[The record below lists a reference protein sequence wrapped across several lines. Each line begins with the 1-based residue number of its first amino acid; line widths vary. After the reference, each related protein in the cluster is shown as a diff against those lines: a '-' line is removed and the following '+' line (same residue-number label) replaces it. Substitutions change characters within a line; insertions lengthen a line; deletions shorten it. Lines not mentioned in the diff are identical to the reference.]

1 MPPAPGRQAAG
12 VIALPIFGWV
22 IPGWKTFW
30 ELAMSQR
37 LTRKDIKRDEFASAV
52 GRGVDFAESHTREL
66 LLTVGAV
73 VLTVALGI
81 LAYFYISHRS
91 DGANEALAAAVK
103 AYGAPID
110 PAGAKPNDPQE
121 PTFASAAARQARARK
136 LLEQVR
142 KDYRWTD
149 AADVASLYLAD
160 LDAGS
165 GKAASARQL
174 WSDFVKKHGDHVL
187 AVQSRIDLLELDR
200 SQGKGQQ
207 VAQQLREMLDRSD
220 APLPQDVILYQLA
233 ITLEQLNRDQE
244 ATQTYQRLVDEFPQS
259 PYRQTAQQKLTA
271 LDPSRAAGNGQLAGL
286 GGVPPS

>member
-1 MPPAPGRQAAG
+1 
-12 VIALPIFGWV
+12 
-22 IPGWKTFW
+22 
-30 ELAMSQR
+30 MSQR

-66 LLTVGAV
+66 LLGIGGVLLAV
-73 VLTVALGI
+73 AIGV
-81 LAYFYISHRS
+81 LAYFYINHRS
-91 DGANEALAAAVK
+91 DLANQALAAAVK

-110 PAGAKPNDPQE
+110 PTGAKPNDAAE
-121 PTFASAAARQARARK
+121 PSFASEAARQARARR
-136 LLEQVR
+136 LLERVR
-142 KDYRWTD
+142 NDYRWTD

-160 LDAGS
+160 LDASS
-165 GKAASARQL
+165 GKVASARQL
-174 WSDFVKKHGDHVL
+174 WTDFVKKHGDHVL
-187 AVQSRIDLLELDR
+187 AVQSRLDLLELDR

-259 PYRQTAQQKLTA
+259 PYRQNAQQKVTA
-271 LDPSRAAGNGQLAGL
+271 LDPTRAPGNGQLAGL
-286 GGVPPS
+286 GVPPS

>member
-1 MPPAPGRQAAG
+1 
-12 VIALPIFGWV
+12 
-22 IPGWKTFW
+22 
-30 ELAMSQR
+30 MSQR

-52 GRGVDFAESHTREL
+52 GRGVDYAETHTRQL
-66 LLTVGAV
+66 LLTLGG
-73 VLTVALGI
+73 VLLSVAIGV
-81 LAYFYISHRS
+81 LAYFYVSHRS
-91 DGANEALAAAVK
+91 ELANQALAAAVK
-103 AYGAPID
+103 VYGAPID
-110 PAGAKPNDPQE
+110 PTGAKPNDPAE
-121 PTFASAAARQARARK
+121 PSFANDAARQARARK

-160 LDAGS
+160 LDATS
-165 GKAASARQL
+165 GKVASARQL

-207 VAQQLREMLDRSD
+207 VAQQLREMLDRTD

-259 PYRQTAQQKLTA
+259 PYRQTAQQKVSA